1 MLVYGSD
8 VVVVKNLIKDYAG
21 NRVLGDVSFTIAD
34 GEFFTLLGPSGCGK
48 STTLNCVAGLERPDE
63 GFISVADIVFLDSN
77 ANVFVAPEGRDLGM
91 VFQSYA
97 LWPHMTIGD
106 NLALPLKL
114 RKVPKPRRADLIADA
129 LDKVGL
135 LHLKDRYPHQMS
147 GGQQQRVALARALV
161 YAPKVLLL
169 DEPLSNLDAKL
180 REQARSWLKRLQ
192 SEVGITTIY
201 VTHDQ
206 DEALSLSDRIAV
218 MSKGNMLQVGTPTEI
233 YEKPAVAE
241 VANFIGRC
249 NFLDG
254 VVTGVHGD
262 EVVLNLTCSDQSL
275 LVNTAFQG
283 VTGRFD
289 PGQKVTV
296 AIRPERLVLADAT
309 ANVPPCSALSGTVL
323 ETAYV
328 GSRFEYQVQVGDV
341 VVQAQHHHGRFAG
354 KVTLALPEDGCLIY
368 PEAAPVSDEA
378 KQLMTVH

>member
-1 MLVYGSD
+1 MPE
-8 VVVVKNLIKDYAG
+8 VVVKNLIKDYAG

>member
-1 MLVYGSD
+1 MPE
-8 VVVVKNLIKDYAG
+8 VVVKNLIKDFAG
-21 NRVLGDVSFTIAD
+21 NRVLNDVSFTVAD

-48 STTLNCVAGLERPDE
+48 STTLNCIAGLERPDE
-63 GFISVADIVFLDSN
+63 GYIGVADTVFLDSKGG
-77 ANVFVAPEGRDLGM
+77 VFVPPEGRDLGM

-97 LWPHMTIGD
+97 LWPHMTIGA

-114 RKVPKPRRADLIADA
+114 RKVSKQRRAELVADA

-135 LHLKDRYPHQMS
+135 AHLKDRYPHQMS

-180 REQARSWLKRLQ
+180 REQARAWLKRLQ

-206 DEALSLSDRIAV
+206 EEALSMSDRIAV
-218 MSKGNMLQVGTPTEI
+218 MSKGDMLQVGTPTEI

-254 VVTGVHGD
+254 EVTGVHGD
-262 EVVLNLTCSDQSL
+262 EVEIRLACSGQSL
-275 LVNTAFQG
+275 RVDTAFQG
-283 VTGRFD
+283 VTGGFAVG
-289 PGQKVTV
+289 GQVTV
-296 AIRPERLVLADAT
+296 AVRPERLTLAESSSGVAGH
-309 ANVPPCSALSGTVL
+309 ALAGTVL
-323 ETAYV
+323 ETDYV
-328 GSRFEYQVQVGDV
+328 GSRFEYQVQVGDII
-341 VVQAQHHHGRFAG
+341 VQAQHPHGRFTG
-354 KVTLALPEDGCLIY
+354 QVTLALPADGCLLY
-368 PEAAPVSDEA
+368 PGAAPLSEDA
-378 KQLMTVH
+378 KQLISAH